1 MNDTFYKIL
10 PSGIKIVHRMSTSP
24 VVYTGIMAGAG
35 TRDER
40 SEENGM
46 AHYIE
51 HCVFKG
57 CLHRTAQALR
67 PLSARQIINRIEGIG
82 GEINAYTT
90 KEETTFYAAA
100 PRQCY
105 RRTLELIADMV
116 FRPTFPKEETEKE
129 LGVILDE
136 IESYNDSPSE
146 LIYDDFEG
154 LVFEGNTLALPIL
167 GSRKTLRAISRKP
180 ETAQAWIRRHYSPA
194 RMVVFSQ
201 GAIPFAEVVRTVESI
216 LGEAAME
223 STPAPPPRITPTQG
237 TPHTLTYRKHTH
249 QAHIM
254 LGGRAY
260 EIGHKNQLGMYLL
273 NNILGGGSLSSRL
286 NLNLREKKGW
296 VYTVESQYTPLSDTG
311 YWNIY
316 FACEPGNKERCLE
329 QCLRETERLRN
340 ESLSSA
346 QLQRALKQLRG
357 QMAVA
362 AENQENN
369 VLAMAKQMLY
379 HDHAPTW
386 QEVFAKVEQTS
397 PRQLQDIAREVLGEN
412 NQWQL
417 LYE

>member
-10 PSGIKIVHRMSTSP
+10 SSGIKIVHRMSTSP
-24 VVYTGIMAGAG
+24 VVYTGIMIGTG

-40 SEENGM
+40 AEENGM

-57 CLHRTAQALR
+57 CLHQTAHALR
-67 PLSARQIINRIEGIG
+67 PLSARQIIHRIEGIG

-180 ETAQAWIRRHYSPA
+180 ETAQAWIRQHYSPA
-194 RMVVFSQ
+194 RMVIFSQ
-201 GAIPFAEVVRTVESI
+201 GAISFAEVVRTVESI
-216 LGEAAME
+216 LGEAATDGTPTP
-223 STPAPPPRITPTQG
+223 SIRTTPAQG
-237 TPHTLTYRKHTH
+237 TPHTLTFRKHTH

-329 QCLRETERLRN
+329 QCRRETERLRN
-340 ESLSSA
+340 ERMSSA

-379 HDHAPTW
+379 HGYAPTW

-397 PRQLQDIAREVLGEN
+397 PAQLQDIAHEVLAEN